1 MKISVAQ
8 TKPVKGEVQIN
19 AEAHKKF
26 IQLAVSNAVDI
37 IIFPELSLTGYE
49 PTLAK
54 QLAVP
59 ADDKSL
65 NDFQRISDLENIT
78 IGVGMPVKSD
88 QGILIG
94 MIIFQPHKPRQ
105 TYFKQYIHP
114 DEEPFFTRGYYQRGL
129 LGSTDKIALAICY
142 ELSIPEHSEKAS
154 QTGAEVYVASVA
166 KTVEGVERAI
176 TTLSGIASKY
186 SMLVLMANC
195 VGESDETI
203 CGGKTSVWNR
213 DGVLLGQLS
222 DTSEG
227 LLIFDTNS
235 LQVMRFNL

>member
-1 MKISVAQ
+1 MKICVAQ
-8 TKPVKGEVQIN
+8 TKQLKGEVQTN

-26 IQLAVSNAVDI
+26 IQLAVSNAVDT

-54 QLAVP
+54 QLSVSP
-59 ADDKSL
+59 DDKSL
-65 NDFQRISDLENIT
+65 DDFQAISDTGNIS
-78 IGVGMPVKSD
+78 IGVGMPVKND
-88 QGILIG
+88 ERILIA
-94 MIIFQPHKPRQ
+94 MIIFQPHKRRQ

-114 DEEPFFTRGYYQRGL
+114 DEEPFFTRGQSQRGV

-154 QTGAEVYVASVA
+154 ETGAEIYVASVA
-166 KTVEGVERAI
+166 KTVEGVGRAI

-195 VGESDETI
+195 VGECDGTI
-203 CGGKTSVWNR
+203 CGGKSSIWNR
-213 DGVLLGQLS
+213 EGILLGQLN

-227 LLIFDTNS
+227 LLIIDIDS
-235 LQVMRFNL
+235 QQVQQFNL